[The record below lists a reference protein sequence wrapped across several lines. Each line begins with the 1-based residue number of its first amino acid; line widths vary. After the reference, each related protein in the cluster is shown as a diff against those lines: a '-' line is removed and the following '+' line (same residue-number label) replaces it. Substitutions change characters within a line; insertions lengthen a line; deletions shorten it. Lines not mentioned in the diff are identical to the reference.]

1 MYSIIFHIAGI
12 AILEICFYFYYIGP
26 VESKMFETNILLLL
40 NDPLDEYNKLYIQ
53 YPIQQIIA
61 NISEITNITGDK
73 IIKNIYEEY
82 KVARYMREKQNY
94 DLFMYTIKYWCM
106 LLGFGIFI
114 YGLKYKYNLYK
125 KKQKVSDNVII
136 DIVENSE
143 LLRNTQDYRKNS
155 IDESDIEQESEHI
168 IIQSPHKIYR
178 NKIIYYVSFGSCVL
192 FFEYIF
198 FQYIVLFYNPLSNHE
213 LRYIILKSFLND

>member
-26 VESKMFETNILLLL
+26 VESKMFEQNILLLL
-40 NDPLDEYNKLYIQ
+40 KEPLYEYNNLYIQ
-53 YPIQQIIA
+53 YPIHKIIT
-61 NISEITNITGDK
+61 NISEITNITEGK
-73 IIKNIYEEY
+73 LIQNIYDEY
-82 KVARYMREKQNY
+82 KSARHMREKQNY
-94 DLFMYTIKYWCM
+94 ELFMYTMKYWCM
-106 LLGFGIFI
+106 LLGFGIFM

-125 KKQKVSDNVII
+125 KKQKVSDTVII

-155 IDESDIEQESEHI
+155 IDESDPEQEPEQI

-198 FQYIVLFYNPLSNHE
+198 FQYIVLFYNPLSNRE
-213 LRYIILKSFLND
+213 LRYIILNSFLND